1 LLAILPQT
9 PLQEKAHH
17 SRDPRDPRRAVRL
30 TSDGGRTHTWNARD
44 QLSALSAVPAA
55 AFAYDGLGRRI
66 QKTVA
71 GVTTNL
77 VYDGLN
83 VTREIAGVTTT
94 HLFTG

>member
-1 LLAILPQT
+1 
-9 PLQEKAHH
+9 
-17 SRDPRDPRRAVRL
+17 
-30 TSDGGRTHTWNARD
+30 
-44 QLSALSAVPAA
+44 LSAVPAA
-55 AFAYDGLGRRI
+55 AFAYDGLGRST